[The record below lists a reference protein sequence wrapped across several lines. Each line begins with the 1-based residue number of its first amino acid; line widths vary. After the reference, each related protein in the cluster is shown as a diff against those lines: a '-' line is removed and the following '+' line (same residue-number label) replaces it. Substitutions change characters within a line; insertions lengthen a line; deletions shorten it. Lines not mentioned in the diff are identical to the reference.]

1 MKPRG
6 DAVPQQ
12 SNQKANNANPVT
24 PDRNYIRAMFS
35 DIAGRYDLL
44 NRVLTL
50 GIDGRWRAQA
60 VRAATEVEPER
71 ILDVATGTADLAIA
85 LKRAVPTA
93 EVIGV
98 DFAEPM
104 LERGREKVAGGGLEL
119 SLVQGDG
126 QNLAFEDASF
136 DVVTI
141 VYGLRNFNDRDQ
153 GLREFYR
160 VLKPGGRLVILE
172 FPPPPKGLFGS
183 LFRLYFLRILPV
195 IAGAISGRR
204 DAYVYLGQSVLNFP
218 SPETLADMMRAAG
231 FARVRFK
238 LQTFG
243 VSALHVGDKSSG
255 DKTL

>member
-6 DAVPQQ
+6 DAAPQP
-12 SNQKANNANPVT
+12 NQKANNANPVT
-24 PDRNYIRAMFS
+24 PDRNYVRTMFS

-60 VRAATEVEPER
+60 VRVATEVKPER

-104 LERGREKVAGGGLEL
+104 LERGREKVARGGLEL
-119 SLVQGDG
+119 SLLQGDG
-126 QNLAFEDASF
+126 QNLAFEDALF
-136 DVVTI
+136 DVITI
-141 VYGLRNFNDRDQ
+141 VYGLRNFSDREQ

-183 LFRLYFLRILPV
+183 LFRLYFLKILPV
-195 IAGAISGRR
+195 IAGAVSGRR

-243 VSALHVGDKSSG
+243 VSALHVGDK
-255 DKTL
+255 T